1 MFNWWGVSYKPN
13 RVCPRSG
20 DGDEW
25 RSTLDDISQREEGRG
40 AILLLFLDRQTCQ
53 VASPSSQGCQI
64 GQLNRIPACRWSS
77 RPSYPAAKSVIKT
90 LDTHNMQWGEQA
102 LTRAGKDREDP
113 PLRSVPWCVSRCEEA
128 RKKVHN
134 EYETLIPHREKQK
147 KNSTIPTVLKIW
159 NCSML

>member
-1 MFNWWGVSYKPN
+1 MLYWWGVSCKPN

-77 RPSYPAAKSVIKT
+77 HSSYPAAKSVIKT
-90 LDTHNMQWGEQA
+90 SDTHTHTICNEGSRLWHVLEKTQKILPLPSSFMCIKMRGGEEKSPQRVRN
-102 LTRAGKDREDP
+102 LNPTSRDPKNLKDF
-113 PLRSVPWCVSRCEEA
+113 
-128 RKKVHN
+128 
-134 EYETLIPHREKQK
+134 
-147 KNSTIPTVLKIW
+147 
-159 NCSML
+159 